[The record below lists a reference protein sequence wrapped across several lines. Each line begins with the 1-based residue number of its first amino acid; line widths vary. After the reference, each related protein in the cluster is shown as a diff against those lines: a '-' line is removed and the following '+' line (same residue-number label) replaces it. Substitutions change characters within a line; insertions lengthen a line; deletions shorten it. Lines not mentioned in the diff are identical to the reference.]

1 MGLLW
6 TLIIGAIAGWLAGTL
21 VKGRGFGLIVDIIV
35 GIVGAFIGGWV
46 FGLLGLT
53 AWGLLGQLCMAT
65 IGAVIPWSAEAIRA
79 PVAQPLR
86 AVKHSTPAKQKPQP
100 KFQSGHFPT
109 PTIPRLALYKA
120 HHQCYLFSRNRQYAR
135 ARRQGHGSSTL
146 HSFCLGTIPS
156 QNVA

>member
-65 IGAVIPWSAEAIRA
+65 LGAVILLVIIKAIKSA
-79 PVAQPLR
+79 
-86 AVKHSTPAKQKPQP
+86 
-100 KFQSGHFPT
+100 
-109 PTIPRLALYKA
+109 
-120 HHQCYLFSRNRQYAR
+120 
-135 ARRQGHGSSTL
+135 
-146 HSFCLGTIPS
+146 
-156 QNVA
+156 